1 MNVQSVVR
9 QIRAFMRDQKHSES
23 SLSKAT
29 NIPQS
34 TIHRALKNP
43 VRLTKTHRNLCKFSD
58 IDITEVPRT
67 TETQDELIQEVL
79 DIWDGSR
86 KHAHSLARLLRAAAT
101 LQAYGAT
108 QSGRTR

>member
-1 MNVQSVVR
+1 MQSVVR
-9 QIRAFMRDQKHSES
+9 QIRAFMRNQKHGES
-23 SLSKAT
+23 SLSRAT

-43 VRLTKTHRNLCKFSD
+43 VRVTNTHRALCKFAD
-58 IDITEVPRT
+58 IDLAEMPRP

-86 KHAHSLARLLRAAAT
+86 EHAHSLARLLRAAAT

-108 QSGRTR
+108 QSGRNR